1 MDVVQRKAL
10 WCVTERKGY
19 AHHCTLNQGSLA
31 YIQHIC
37 QSPDSPYIN
46 HHYHPQDSL
55 KVLNVLT
62 GVFKSS
68 TKLPQNIPECEITEV
83 RAHPVRE
90 LIFVTLRG
98 EILVLCTATA
108 AWVGVLKFPTVCTT
122 NQTIRVSNPFPT
134 RKVELRFD
142 EYGRGSGGHNTISIC
157 KVAHFMHLG
166 KFRLRCW
173 VVYHF
178 EFPTVEEL
186 KVDNT
191 EITEDKL
198 GGGSLKFI
206 TNWKSVVDVIECTN
220 ATVSGHPWINLRS
233 KQTGEF
239 LRGASRST
247 KVFINTFKESIIP
260 EDLEGIHLTHAGPV
274 HQFPTQGKGREKE
287 TEAEIKWFSLSGQS
301 EVTKM
306 KKDLPK
312 DTPYAERRAPFCF
325 SSRKS
330 ESPQLS
336 ERYLIVD
343 QGSEVLLF
351 SFEPAW

>member
-1 MDVVQRKAL
+1 M
-10 WCVTERKGY
+10 
-19 AHHCTLNQGSLA
+19 HHCTLNQGSLA

-37 QSPDSPYIN
+37 QSPDSPYID

-55 KVLNVLT
+55 KVLNVLS
-62 GVFKSS
+62 GVLQSS
-68 TKLPQNIPECEITEV
+68 TKLPQHIPECEITEV

-90 LIFVTLRG
+90 LIFVALR
-98 EILVLCTATA
+98 EEVLVFSTTTT
-108 AWVGVLKFPTVCTT
+108 AWVGVLKFPILCTT
-122 NQTIRVSNPFPT
+122 NQTIRVNNSLST
-134 RKVELRFD
+134 RKLELRFD
-142 EYGRGSGGHNTISIC
+142 EHGRGSAGVHNTLS
-157 KVAHFMHLG
+157 VAHFMHLG

-173 VVYHF
+173 VIYHF
-178 EFPTVEEL
+178 ELPTVEEL
-186 KVDNT
+186 KAENT
-191 EITEDKL
+191 ETTEDKL

-206 TNWKSVVDVIECTN
+206 TNWRSAVDIIECTS

-247 KVFINTFKESIIP
+247 KVFIGTFKETIIP
-260 EDLEGIHLTHAGPV
+260 KDLEGIRLTHVGPV
-274 HQFPTQGKGREKE
+274 HRLPTQDKGKGKE

-312 DTPYAERRAPFCF
+312 DTPYTERRAPFCF